1 MGPVDARTR
10 RAFFG
15 GLLHGAMLAVA
26 SALTSP
32 STVLPV
38 FVKDLTGS
46 TVAVGGVVG
55 LMQLGAA
62 LVGVPAARYVEAAPL
77 KKVFL
82 YLAIAVRGL
91 AFFIL
96 ALLTYFYALSWPG
109 VVFLTLAFF
118 MVLFALAGGLGG
130 VAYLPVIGK
139 AIPPGLRGQFFGARS
154 LLAGFLGAAAG
165 WLSRPLWGRFPEGFA
180 LAFLLAALA
189 LFVGFWGFWLIPEP
203 KEPRRPAPGFAQHLA
218 SVFALLQ
225 KPRLRRLLLVYVLIG
240 FYFFAL
246 PFYAVAAR
254 AQGLPAEALGYLVAA
269 QALAE
274 GLNLWIGRWMDRFGP
289 QIGIRIVA
297 LLALSMPLVALFG
310 HGLWAAI
317 FVFLLIGVIT
327 NGIENAFS
335 AYLLACAPKAE
346 AARHTALLY
355 LASAPRALWPLLGG
369 LLAARAGFVP
379 LFGLTVLV
387 LGVGLVL
394 SLRLSDPAELE

>member
-1 MGPVDARTR
+1 MGPVSARVL

-96 ALLTYFYALSWPG
+96 ALLTHFYALSRPG

-118 MVLFALAGGLGG
+118 LVLFAVAGGLGG

-154 LLAGFLGAAAG
+154 LLAGLSGAVAG
-165 WLSRPLWGRFPEGFA
+165 WLSRPLWGRFPEGFS

-203 KEPRRPAPGFAQHLA
+203 KEPERAAPGFGEHLR
-218 SVFALLQ
+218 SVFALFK

-289 QIGIRIVA
+289 QLGIRVVA
-297 LLALSMPLVALFG
+297 LLAFSMPLLALWDR
-310 HGLWAAI
+310 GLWAAVV
-317 FVFLLIGVIT
+317 VFLLIGVII

-369 LLAARAGFVP
+369 LVAARYGFGVLFLLAAG
-379 LFGLTVLV
+379 V
-387 LGVGLVL
+387 LGLGLFF
-394 SLRLSDPAELE
+394 SLLLPDPAELD

>member
-1 MGPVDARTR
+1 MGPVNAPVF

-46 TVAVGGVVG
+46 TVAVGAVVG
-55 LMQLGAA
+55 LMQLAAA
-62 LVGVPAARYVEAAPL
+62 LIGVPAARYVEAAPL

-91 AFFIL
+91 AFLVL
-96 ALLTYFYALSWPG
+96 ALLTSIFALTRPG

-118 MVLFALAGGLGG
+118 LVLFALAGGLGG
-130 VAYLPVIGK
+130 VAYLPVVGK
-139 AIPPGLRGQFFGARS
+139 VIPPGLRGQFFGARS
-154 LLAGFLGAAAG
+154 LLAGFSGAAAG

-203 KEPRRPAPGFAQHLA
+203 RELEKPAPGFRAHLV
-218 SVFALLQ
+218 SVLHLLH
-225 KPRLRRLLLVYVLIG
+225 KPRLRGLLLVYVLVG

-289 QIGIRIVA
+289 QVGIRVVA
-297 LLALSMPLVALFG
+297 LLAFSMPLLALYG
-310 HGLWAAI
+310 GGLWGAVL
-317 FVFLLIGVIT
+317 VFLLIGVII

-335 AYLLACAPKAE
+335 AYLLACAPKTE

-355 LASAPRALWPLLGG
+355 LVSAPRALWPLLGG
-369 LLAARAGFVP
+369 LVAARYGFGP
-379 LFGLTVLV
+379 LFWLTALV
-387 LGVGLVL
+387 LGLGLL
-394 SLRLSDPAELE
+394 FSFRLPEPAKLD